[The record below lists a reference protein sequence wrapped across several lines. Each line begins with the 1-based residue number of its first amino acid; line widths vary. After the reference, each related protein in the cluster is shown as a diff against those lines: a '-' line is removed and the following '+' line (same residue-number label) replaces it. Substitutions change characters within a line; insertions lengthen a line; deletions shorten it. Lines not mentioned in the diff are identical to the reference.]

1 MKVEQLSL
9 KIYIFLYESRT
20 VISQQ
25 LSLQFYKSYFS
36 LKYIYF
42 YMKVEQLSLIVEQ
55 LFDSNSL
62 TEIESTKFPFYN
74 INQSHFQT

>member
-1 MKVEQLSL
+1 MKVEQLPL
-9 KIYIFLYESRT
+9 N
-20 VISQQ
+20 
-25 LSLQFYKSYFS
+25 SYLFNFS

-42 YMKVEQLSLIVEQ
+42 YMKVEQLSLKVEQ

>member
-42 YMKVEQLSLIVEQ
+42 YMKVEQLSLIV
-55 LFDSNSL
+55 
-62 TEIESTKFPFYN
+62 
-74 INQSHFQT
+74 

>member
-1 MKVEQLSL
+1 
-9 KIYIFLYESRT
+9 
-20 VISQQ
+20 
-25 LSLQFYKSYFS
+25 
-36 LKYIYF
+36 
-42 YMKVEQLSLIVEQ
+42 MKVEQLSLIVEQ